1 MSEFILQI
9 EKLFS
14 AFSDPEY
21 RYLLLEPLIFY
32 GILIGVGMLITGF
45 FMKAPKLQMA
55 ALIVVGITAFSHI
68 PYKEARLAAQPRME
82 QVYKIS
88 SPSRVRSFNET
99 TKGWIA
105 TSWKFRLLII
115 VTGIAILFGVNRKP
129 FWHGSRHR
137 NGATGSSRSERCHLV
152 SLPGCHCL
160 PSQSKTARRADRS
173 KDPSSETN
181 ASTCAGSAK
190 AYRTR
195 VALDAASFCSRSE
208 LRRQNRP
215 LEHSASTSSNRTKEA
230 PDQATSVERIYC
242 DKSALYSSTTLPSMS
257 HSCIVT
263 TWVAQSICSRP
274 KFRLWKLV
282 GLTR

>member
-21 RYLLLEPLIFY
+21 HYLLLEPLIFY

-45 FMKAPKLQMA
+45 FMKAQKLQMA

-99 TKGWIA
+99 TKGWIS

-115 VTGIAILFGVNRKP
+115 VTGIAILFGVNRNRFGMALGIATALLGILVAKDAIWFHYQDAIAYHPNLKQHVAPIDQKTPAPKRTRAPAPVQQKP
-129 FWHGSRHR
+129 V
-137 NGATGSSRSERCHLV
+137 APASRSTQPLSAPVPNSAVRI
-152 SLPGCHCL
+152 
-160 PSQSKTARRADRS
+160 DRS
-173 KDPSSETN
+173 SIPPPQVPIGPK
-181 ASTCAGSAK
+181 K
-190 AYRTR
+190 
-195 VALDAASFCSRSE
+195 
-208 LRRQNRP
+208 RP
-215 LEHSASTSSNRTKEA
+215 ITPIR
-230 PDQATSVERIYC
+230 
-242 DKSALYSSTTLPSMS
+242 
-257 HSCIVT
+257 
-263 TWVAQSICSRP
+263 
-274 KFRLWKLV
+274 
-282 GLTR
+282 